1 MKKRVYI
8 LACIGI
14 MVVGASIFLVARLT
28 PLRLNKIERELNN
41 NPNMSSQQLQSFL
54 DEVIAANEILLKDR
68 LERSIR
74 LAKIREKREALQ
86 RETAQLMEEKEM
98 LGAELRALEEE
109 TGNFSESTESTE
121 IE

>member
-1 MKKRVYI
+1 
-8 LACIGI
+8 
-14 MVVGASIFLVARLT
+14 MVVGASVFMVARLT
-28 PLRLNKIERELNN
+28 PLRLNRIERELDKNEK
-41 NPNMSSQQLQSFL
+41 NPTLSSQELQGFL

-74 LAKIREKREALQ
+74 RAKIREKREALQ

-109 TGNFSESTESTE
+109 TGDFSESTESTE
-121 IE
+121 VE